1 MHKLITHFILQ
12 CKYFFYN
19 FLIRGNFTTGGHLI
33 IISVEMKIEKVNE
46 NQIRCTL
53 TKQDLADRQI
63 NLREL
68 AYGSEKAKGL
78 FHDMIQQANYEFGF
92 DVSDNPLMVEAIPL
106 SSESLVLLI
115 TKVEY
120 PEELDTRFSQF
131 TEAGDEELF
140 SNTGAV
146 GNVERKG
153 ADDILELFQKIRE
166 AKASP
171 ESENAQQTEAPEEVP
186 EVPADLTKM
195 FEFTTI
201 DQVERLAHVLV
212 NYYNG
217 RNDLFKNEKKNRF
230 YLVIHKDDHTPE
242 EFNKVCNI
250 ICEYAQQKNYNPAVG
265 AYFAEHGN
273 KITGPQ
279 ALQVF
284 ASL

>member
-1 MHKLITHFILQ
+1 
-12 CKYFFYN
+12 
-19 FLIRGNFTTGGHLI
+19 
-33 IISVEMKIEKVNE
+33 MKIEKVNE

-217 RNDLFKNEKKNRF
+217 RYGLFKNELKNRF

>member
-1 MHKLITHFILQ
+1 
-12 CKYFFYN
+12 
-19 FLIRGNFTTGGHLI
+19 
-33 IISVEMKIEKVNE
+33 MKIEKVNE

-166 AKASP
+166 AKASS

-217 RNDLFKNEKKNRF
+217 RNDLFKNEKKNRKPHVHSVNASARF
-230 YLVIHKDDHTPE
+230 SLE
-242 EFNKVCNI
+242 SGC
-250 ICEYAQQKNYNPAVG
+250 
-265 AYFAEHGN
+265 
-273 KITGPQ
+273 KITH
-279 ALQVF
+279 F
-284 ASL
+284 FSNSNFYTTFF